1 LTYDVTTFGE
11 LVVDL
16 LPFSG
21 AADLTFVAKPGGAPA
36 NVAAGVARL
45 GLKAAMITK
54 VGDDAFGRAAVRALA
69 ATGVATDA
77 ITTTRSHNTALAVVT
92 RAVGGDAEYLF
103 YRENCADAQLDAKE
117 IPARIIAASR
127 VIHFGTLALA
137 TPSSAAAQRQAL
149 SLAKARGVVVST
161 DPNFRSNF
169 WRDRET
175 MRQAG
180 FEMIRAANVIKLSR
194 DELSLL
200 AGGGESAEAAQMLW
214 HPGLLLLAV
223 TDGSRGA
230 EVFTSQESVRVSA
243 PAVAAIDTVG
253 CGDAFTASML
263 ASLVRSGMQ
272 APGGKALREMA
283 IRACTAGAIVA
294 RRPGAM
300 ESMPSWSEIDAFV

>member
-16 LPFSG
+16 LPSSG
-21 AADLTFVAKPGGAPA
+21 AADLSFVAKPGGAPA

-54 VGDDAFGRAAVRALA
+54 VGEDVFGRAAVAALA
-69 ATGVATDA
+69 ATGAATDA
-77 ITTTRSHNTALAVVT
+77 ITTTRAHSTALAVVT
-92 RAVGGDAEYLF
+92 RGVGGDAEYLF

-127 VIHFGTLALA
+127 VLHFGTLSLA

-149 SLAKARGVVVST
+149 SLAKAGGVIVSI

-180 FEMIRAANVIKLSR
+180 LEMIQAANIVKLSR
-194 DELSLL
+194 DELRLL
-200 AGGGESAEAAQMLW
+200 AGADSAKAARKLW
-214 HPGLLLLAV
+214 HPDLFLLAV

-230 EVFTSQESVRVSA
+230 EVFTSEESVRVPA
-243 PAVAAIDTVG
+243 PAVDAVDTVG
-253 CGDAFTASML
+253 CGDAFAASML
-263 ASLVRSGMQ
+263 ATLVRSGMQ
-272 APGGKALREMA
+272 APRGEALREMA
-283 IRACTAGAIVA
+283 LRACAAGAIVA
-294 RRPGAM
+294 TRPGAM
-300 ESMPSWSEIDAFV
+300 ETMPSWSEIDAFV